1 LKNGFTQ
8 RSIKSSPENP
18 GIGRRIGGIKTSIER
33 VPIVPNPANQ
43 LQIIMKNTLKIIGI
57 LILMLILFRGSIY
70 RRIIKYNEIGTR
82 PEIEITN
89 RNLIERIESES
100 ANKRIGL
107 KELVDVAIEITNQ
120 ELVFTTNR
128 ASNNPNE
135 LMNTKQ
141 ANCVGYS
148 AMFNSIAKYLI
159 RKNELQN
166 EIEAEHKIG
175 QLKLFGVN
183 LHQYFENPFFRD
195 HDFNEIIDK
204 RTGNKISI
212 DPSVSDCLCINRV
225 ARNEKR

>member
-1 LKNGFTQ
+1 
-8 RSIKSSPENP
+8 
-18 GIGRRIGGIKTSIER
+18 
-33 VPIVPNPANQ
+33 
-43 LQIIMKNTLKIIGI
+43 MKKALKIIGV
-57 LILMLILFRGSIY
+57 LFLMLILFRGSMY
-70 RRIIKYNEIGTR
+70 RIIIKYNEVGTR

-89 RNLIERIESES
+89 INLIEKIESKS
-100 ANKRIGL
+100 ANKKIGF
-107 KELVDVAIEITNQ
+107 KEIVDVAIEITNK
-120 ELVFTTNR
+120 ELSFTTNR

-148 AMFNSIAKYLI
+148 AMFNSIALYLI

-175 QLKLFGVN
+175 QLELFGIN

-204 RTGNKISI
+204 KNGNTILI
-212 DPSVSDCLCINRV
+212 DPSLSDYLCINRV
-225 ARNEKR
+225 AKNGKVTK